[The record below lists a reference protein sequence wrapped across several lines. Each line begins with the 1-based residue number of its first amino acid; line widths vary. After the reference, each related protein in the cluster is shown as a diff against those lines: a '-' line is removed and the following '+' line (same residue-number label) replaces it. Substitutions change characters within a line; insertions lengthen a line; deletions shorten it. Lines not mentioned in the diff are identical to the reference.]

1 MNQDRPNSADN
12 TRDVGSTEVII
23 TQLRL
28 LGMSTLCAECYC
40 YLQENGSTTVNELAA
55 NLHRQRTNVYPAL
68 NWLEERGFVVSIK
81 TTLGPTYYS
90 AVYIEDALHAL
101 GEYQRQLVIGIIR
114 DQRARRPLK

>member
-55 NLHRQRTNVYPAL
+55 KLHRQRTNVYPAL
-68 NWLEERGFVVSIK
+68 NWLEQRGFVMGVK
-81 TTLGPTYYS
+81 TNLGPTYYS
-90 AVYIEDALHAL
+90 AVYIEDALHAF
-101 GEYQRQLVIGIIR
+101 GQYQRRQVISIIR
-114 DQRARRPLK
+114 QQRARRPV